1 MSKKLTLKDRHF
13 ISMYS
18 RRLISTMKL
27 RNVIDK
33 FFEQIE
39 PTAEE
44 FKRFNITIDPKTF
57 EFSCNDDEYTVE
69 YEEFSPVVLE
79 AMQKYIDMFD
89 QEKAK
94 KNDMLQRTF
103 TYFRKIL

>member
-18 RRLISTMKL
+18 RRLVCTMKL

-33 FFEQIE
+33 FFAQIE
-39 PTAEE
+39 PTPEE
-44 FKRFNITIDPKTF
+44 FKKFNIVIDPKTF

-69 YEEFSPVVLE
+69 YEEFSPVVLD
-79 AMQKYIDMFD
+79 AMKSYIEMFD
-89 QEKAK
+89 AEKAK

-103 TYFRKIL
+103 SYFRKLL